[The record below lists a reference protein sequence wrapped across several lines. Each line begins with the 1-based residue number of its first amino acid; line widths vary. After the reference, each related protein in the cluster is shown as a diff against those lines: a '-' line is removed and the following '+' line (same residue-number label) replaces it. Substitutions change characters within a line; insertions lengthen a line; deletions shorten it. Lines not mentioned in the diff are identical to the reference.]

1 MPRILVTVLVDDAFL
16 AHFAEV
22 VDRCEDAGMVV
33 QRKMTSIGV
42 IHGTVDD
49 ACIDTLGHVRG
60 VRHVEKSRD
69 VGCLDDTSKN

>member
-1 MPRILVTVLVDDAFL
+1 MTRILVTVLVDDAFL

-22 VDRCEDAGMVV
+22 VDRCEDAGLAV
-33 QRKMTSIGV
+33 QRQMTSIGV

-49 ACIDTLGHVRG
+49 ACISSLGQVRG

-69 VGCLDDTSKN
+69 VGCLDDASGN

>member
-22 VDRCEDAGMVV
+22 VDRCEEVGMVV
-33 QRKMTSIGV
+33 LRQMTSIGV
-42 IHGTVDD
+42 ISGTVDD
-49 ACIDTLGHVRG
+49 ARIDILGHVRG

-69 VGCLDDTSKN
+69 VGCLDDAPEN